1 MGLPVISHPT
11 FSLVLPSTGQTIT
24 FRPFL
29 VKEEKILLV
38 AQASEDRT
46 DIVRAIK
53 QVISNCVV
61 EPKIDVND
69 FTTFDLEYFFIKL
82 RAKSVQNIVTLS
94 YKDNEDG
101 HVYDVEVDLDQV
113 EVVKTEGVDD
123 KIEISATSG
132 ITLKYPTM
140 RLMDEVESI
149 DSAVD
154 FNFAIMLACID
165 LYYVGDTVYKIKDY
179 SRAEATEFLD
189 NLDVAT
195 YQKIQAFVDAMPR
208 LEHVISY
215 TNTTGREVQI
225 TLKTLT
231 DFFTLG

>member
-11 FSLVLPSTGQTIT
+11 FSLVLPSTGQQIT

-29 VKEEKILLV
+29 VKEEKILLI
-38 AQASEDRT
+38 AQSSEDRT

-53 QVISNCVV
+53 QVISNCLI
-61 EPKIDVND
+61 EPKMDVND

-82 RAKSVQNIVTLS
+82 RAKSVQNIVSLS

-101 HVYDVEVDLDQV
+101 KIYDVEVNLDEV
-113 EVVKTEGVDD
+113 EVKKPEGIEARVDMTP
-123 KIEISATSG
+123 TSG
-132 ITLKYPTM
+132 LTLKYPTM
-140 RLMDEVESI
+140 RLMDDVEGLE
-149 DSAVD
+149 SAAE

-165 LYYVGDTVYKIKDY
+165 MYYDGDNVYKLSDFT
-179 SRAEATEFLD
+179 RAEATEFLD
-189 NLDVAT
+189 SLNVET
-195 YQKIQAFVDAMPR
+195 YQKIQKFVETMPS

-215 TNTTGREVQI
+215 TNTTGREVKI

>member
-11 FSLVLPSTGQTIT
+11 FSLVLPSTGQTVT

-38 AQASEDRT
+38 AQASEDRA

-53 QVISNCVV
+53 QVISNCLI

-82 RAKSVQNIVTLS
+82 RAKSVQNIITLS
-94 YKDNEDG
+94 YKDNEDNN
-101 HVYDVEVDLDQV
+101 VYEVEVDLDQV
-113 EVVKTEGVDD
+113 DVIKPEGVESN
-123 KIEISATSG
+123 IEITSTSG

-140 RLMDEVESI
+140 RLMDDVEHI

-154 FNFAIMLACID
+154 FNFAVMLACIE
-165 LYYVGDTVYKIKDY
+165 LYYVGDNVYKIKDY
-179 SRAEATEFLD
+179 SKAEAAEFLES
-189 NLDVAT
+189 LDVAT
-195 YQKIQAFVDAMPR
+195 YQKIQKFVEAMPR
-208 LEHVISY
+208 LEHTVSY
-215 TNTTGREVQI
+215 TNTNGREVKI